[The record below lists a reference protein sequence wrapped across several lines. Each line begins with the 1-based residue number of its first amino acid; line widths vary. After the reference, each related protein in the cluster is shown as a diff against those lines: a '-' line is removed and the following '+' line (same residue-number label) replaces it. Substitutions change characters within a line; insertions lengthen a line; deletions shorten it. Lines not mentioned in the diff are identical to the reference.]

1 MSYWSDE
8 RDQLIETIKLINEGA
23 IRKSQENA
31 ELKEEIE
38 KLKMEIKNLNYI
50 LESNQKEKSKYNFNQ
65 LFLRVMKLNVGRAR
79 VEPVLEILGGIA
91 ISVVIISGAWRLGQV
106 DFSVGDFAGF

>member
-8 RDQLIETIKLINEGA
+8 REALNETIRMINEGA
-23 IRKSQENA
+23 SREAQENG

-50 LESNQKEKSKYNFNQ
+50 LEEKISVHSDQ
-65 LFLRVMKLNVGRAR
+65 LKLPFSEWGHGRAMPNPDGR
-79 VEPVLEILGGIA
+79 WNWYGSE
-91 ISVVIISGAWRLGQV
+91 
-106 DFSVGDFAGF
+106 

>member
-1 MSYWSDE
+1 MGYWSDE

-38 KLKMEIKNLNYI
+38 KLKVEIKNLNYK
-50 LESNQKEKSKYNFNQ
+50 LEEKVPVHRDQ
-65 LFLRVMKLNVGRAR
+65 MKLPFSEWGHGRAM
-79 VEPVLEILGGIA
+79 P
-91 ISVVIISGAWRLGQV
+91 SGEKDGRWNWYG
-106 DFSVGDFAGF
+106 SK

>member
-1 MSYWSDE
+1 MTYWSDE

-38 KLKMEIKNLNYI
+38 KLKVEIKNLNYK
-50 LESNQKEKSKYNFNQ
+50 LEEKVPVHRDQ
-65 LFLRVMKLNVGRAR
+65 MKLPFSEWGHGRAMPSSEKDGR
-79 VEPVLEILGGIA
+79 WNWYGSE
-91 ISVVIISGAWRLGQV
+91 
-106 DFSVGDFAGF
+106 

>member
-8 RDQLIETIKLINEGA
+8 REDLNETIRMINEGA
-23 IRKSQENA
+23 IRKAQENA

-50 LESNQKEKSKYNFNQ
+50 LEEKISVHSDQ
-65 LFLRVMKLNVGRAR
+65 LKLPFSEWGHGRAMPKPDGR
-79 VEPVLEILGGIA
+79 WNWYGSE
-91 ISVVIISGAWRLGQV
+91 
-106 DFSVGDFAGF
+106 

>member
-38 KLKMEIKNLNYI
+38 KLKVEIKNLNYK
-50 LESNQKEKSKYNFNQ
+50 LEEKVPVHRDQ
-65 LFLRVMKLNVGRAR
+65 MKLPFSEWGHGRAM
-79 VEPVLEILGGIA
+79 P
-91 ISVVIISGAWRLGQV
+91 SGKKDGRWNWYG
-106 DFSVGDFAGF
+106 SEK